1 MRICTFWQK
10 PTGHTLLTHPGIP
23 LAFLSA
29 KAHCRLMANLLSTRT
44 SRSFT
49 TELLASI
56 STPNLYWWFLPGY
69 RTLHLPLL
77 IFIMFPSA
85 QFSTISGHIKG
96 KAHINVYVHSLTDFF
111 FVFIKHISWKKKKCC
126 GKILFVCLCCP
137 RTYIY
142 ICAYFCLFVC
152 STHSTSPTCVKCK
165 FQLFCIFFQWIMSY
179 HTVSMQEII
188 KTEF

>member
-111 FVFIKHISWKKKKCC
+111 FFVFIKHISWKKKMLWKNSLCVSVLPKNIYIYMC
-126 GKILFVCLCCP
+126 IFLFVRMLHP
-137 RTYIY
+137 F
-142 ICAYFCLFVC
+142 YF
-152 STHSTSPTCVKCK
+152 SHMCK
-165 FQLFCIFFQWIMSY
+165 M
-179 HTVSMQEII
+179 
-188 KTEF
+188 

>member
-111 FVFIKHISWKKKKCC
+111 FFVFIKHISWKKKNAVEKFS
-126 GKILFVCLCCP
+126 LRVCAAQEHI
-137 RTYIY
+137 YIY
-142 ICAYFCLFVC
+142 VHIFVC
-152 STHSTSPTCVKCK
+152 SYAPPILLLPHV
-165 FQLFCIFFQWIMSY
+165 
-179 HTVSMQEII
+179 
-188 KTEF
+188 